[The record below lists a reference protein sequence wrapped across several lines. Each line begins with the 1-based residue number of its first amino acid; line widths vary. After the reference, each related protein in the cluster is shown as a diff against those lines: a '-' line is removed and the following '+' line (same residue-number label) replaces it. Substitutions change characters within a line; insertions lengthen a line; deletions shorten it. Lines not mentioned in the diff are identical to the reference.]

1 MPVIQQNTPG
11 NAGTAPYPGLLV
23 TFSDIAKA
31 ALRSVGAIEPGEE
44 PTAAE
49 MQACLFTGNQMMD
62 SWQAQR
68 LMIYSINR
76 LVFQPLTLQQTYTVG
91 PGGDISIPRPPR
103 ITSVSVISQPT
114 STNPLELPLEMLDDQ
129 QWQDIPVKS
138 TTGALPQSCYD
149 DDNFPLR
156 GLNFWPV
163 PVQNIQFAIYIW
175 QTLTQFADTN
185 TTLYSFPPAYLRAI
199 RYALA
204 VELAAEFP
212 GDPEL
217 VPLVVKLAEQSI
229 DVVKSLNRPSMRMAC
244 DPALVNPS
252 SSDLYNWLT
261 DEPAGR

>member
-11 NAGTAPYPGLLV
+11 NAGTAAFPGLLV

-68 LMIYSINR
+68 LFVFSINR
-76 LVFQPLTLQQTYTVG
+76 LVFQPLTLVQTYTCG
-91 PGGDISIPRPPR
+91 PGGDINIPRPPR

-114 STNPLELPLEMLDDQ
+114 STQPLELPLDMLDDQ
-129 QWQDIPVKS
+129 QWQNIPVKN
-138 TTGALPQSCYD
+138 TPGGLPQSCYD
-149 DDNFPLR
+149 DDNYPLR
-156 GLNFWPV
+156 GLNFWPI
-163 PVQNIQFAIYIW
+163 PTQNVQFALYVW
-175 QTLTQFADTN
+175 QTLTQFADAS
-185 TTLYSFPPAYLRAI
+185 TTLYAFPPAYLRAI

-217 VPLVVKLAEQSI
+217 VPLVVKLAGEAM
-229 DVVKSLNRPSMRMAC
+229 DVVKSLNRPSLRMSC
-244 DPALVNPS
+244 DSAIVNPGN
-252 SSDLYNWLT
+252 DLYNWLT